1 MGRFAKLNNDIQQ
14 LGLKMLENQD
24 ICKLIYYP
32 DSQIIDKPDVDADEI
47 LHKRL
52 FLFTSKL
59 PLAAE
64 QGTYVMIRPYRFR
77 PSGGGHFII
86 SLLCFDIYTH
96 QDARRI
102 VFKDS
107 KGEFLSGDRILMIMD
122 KIDEFMNGNG
132 IGISINKD
140 NLDGS
145 SEVESRNAEF
155 AGFTLAY
162 RDISFR

>member
-1 MGRFAKLNNDIQQ
+1 
-14 LGLKMLENQD
+14 
-24 ICKLIYYP
+24 
-32 DSQIIDKPDVDADEI
+32 
-47 LHKRL
+47 
-52 FLFTSKL
+52 
-59 PLAAE
+59 
-64 QGTYVMIRPYRFR
+64 
-77 PSGGGHFII
+77 
-86 SLLCFDIYTH
+86 
-96 QDARRI
+96 
-102 VFKDS
+102 
-107 KGEFLSGDRILMIMD
+107 MIMD

>member
-52 FLFTSKL
+52 LLFTSKL
-59 PLAAE
+59 PLAPE
-64 QGTYVMIRPYRFR
+64 VGTYVMVRPYRFA
-77 PSGGGHFII
+77 PSSGGYFIV
-86 SLLCFDIYTH
+86 SLLCFDIYVH
-96 QDARRI
+96 QKSARRI

-107 KGEFLSGDRILMIMD
+107 KGEFLSGDRVLLLMD
-122 KIDEFMNGNG
+122 KIDEFMNNG
-132 IGISINKD
+132 VNFNVGKE

-145 SEVESRNAEF
+145 TEIDTRNAEF

-162 RDISFR
+162 KDVDFR

>member
-1 MGRFAKLNNDIQQ
+1 VGRFAKLNNDIQQ

-107 KGEFLSGDRILMIMD
+107 KGELLSGDRILMIMD